1 MMISPII
8 TGYCSTLQ
16 NNKTMILT
24 DKRFW
29 IREIALTVAL
39 SAMPLTMYGENIRV
53 IMLIVA
59 SYAVVAGISVISVA
73 KLSVF
78 ATWALIFCAANGAYI
93 IDLIIIDSLRL
104 IRMESYPL
112 IVGQL
117 YLFPVCLLANALVCI
132 IGGIIY
138 RKINKATKGGKR

>member
-1 MMISPII
+1 MMILPIT

-16 NNKTMILT
+16 NDKTMIRT

-59 SYAVVAGISVISVA
+59 SYAVVAGISVISGS

-93 IDLIIIDSLRL
+93 IDLIIIDSMRL

-112 IVGQL
+112 IIGQL
-117 YLFPVCLLANALVCI
+117 YLFPICLLANALVCVVR
-132 IGGIIY
+132 GIIY
-138 RKINKATKGGKR
+138 SKINKATKGGSR